1 MGLRNLFDFII
12 LHIPIGLVGVFIL
25 FKKKKLYSVEAFI
38 KLGKMKQIKQNKTL
52 KDICY

>member
-1 MGLRNLFDFII
+1 MDLRNLFDFII

-25 FKKKKLYSVEAFI
+25 FKKKLYSVEAFI